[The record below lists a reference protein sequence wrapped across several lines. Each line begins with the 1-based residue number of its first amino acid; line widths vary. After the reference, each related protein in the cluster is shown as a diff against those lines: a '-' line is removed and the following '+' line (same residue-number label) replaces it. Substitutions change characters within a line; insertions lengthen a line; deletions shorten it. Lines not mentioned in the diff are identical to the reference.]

1 MPDANQLITGDA
13 RSNSRQWY
21 AAYTIV
27 RHEKKAV
34 SHLEIRGIET
44 FLPLYGSTRNWNG
57 RRAKVHLPLF
67 PGYLFVFIHA
77 CDRFRVLEAPSV
89 VRLIGNNGKLT
100 PLPETEVQAL
110 KASLQLQSSRPS
122 PFFAAGRRV
131 QIKSG
136 PLRGL
141 TGVVVREARELR
153 VVIKIETIMQS
164 FSVELDSGDLEPCF
178 TSERH

>member
-1 MPDANQLITGDA
+1 MVTMNQAVDQVSYSGP
-13 RSNSRQWY
+13 QWY

-34 SHLEIRGIET
+34 LHLQIRGIET

-57 RRAKVHLPLF
+57 RRAKVQLPLF
-67 PGYLFVFIHA
+67 PGYLFVYINA
-77 CDRFRVLEAPSV
+77 CDRFRVLEAPSI

-100 PLPETEVQAL
+100 PLAEPEVQAL

-122 PFFAAGRRV
+122 PFLSAGRHV
-131 QIKSG
+131 QIKRG

-153 VVIKIETIMQS
+153 VVIGIETIMQS
-164 FSVELDSGDLEPCF
+164 FSVELDSGDLEPCM
-178 TSERH
+178 TAERQ